1 MPESWKL
8 ALVLSS
14 SLQPSSFK
22 CLEEI
27 VHKAVE
33 GDGKVLVF
41 VPVDLRDDDSW
52 FEVTVVSV
60 STWCKVMSVL
70 PLGSQ
75 LLQHMIIHCSFI
87 EPSILHAFH
96 NSKQMPLIRDV
107 QYRFAFVSC
116 RAPQLSLFLP

>member
-1 MPESWKL
+1 M
-8 ALVLSS
+8 
-14 SLQPSSFK
+14 
-22 CLEEI
+22 
-27 VHKAVE
+27 E

-70 PLGSQ
+70 RLGSQ

-96 NSKQMPLIRDV
+96 NSKQMPVIRDV

-116 RAPQLSLFLP
+116 PEGTSDVLVSTISSGRAFEVLSCN